1 MAKKINNLTEDFL
14 EAINDIEIVLLAL
27 LFKRHSFFEKG
38 LAYFIEYRKES
49 NTRVEFLFG
58 PSDWAI
64 EMIIFTSTG
73 KFAFKDLL
81 SISEIN
87 RWVNDNRYKQ
97 ENGRNVKSE
106 LLWYVD
112 LVKVSLPYVE

>member
-1 MAKKINNLTEDFL
+1 MAIKDKLTEEFL
-14 EAINDIEIVLLAL
+14 KALNEIDVVLLAL

-38 LAYFIEYRKES
+38 VAYYIEYIKEN

-58 PSDWAI
+58 PSDWDI
-64 EMIIFTSTG
+64 EMIIYTSKG
-73 KFAFKDLL
+73 EFAFKDLL

-97 ENGRNVKSE
+97 ENGRNMKNE
-106 LLWYVD
+106 LLWYVE
-112 LVKVSLPYVE
+112 LLKVSLPYVE